1 MIHHILVKWNEDE
14 RAAAL
19 LPEVQAL
26 FAGAGEGEGVTR
38 VQLVPNV
45 IDRPN
50 RYDLMIRLWMP
61 AESLPVWDASA
72 LHARWKE
79 AFGPRIAKKAIFD
92 ADDDCEETKTL

>member
-1 MIHHILVKWNEDE
+1 MIHHILVKWIPGDDPG
-14 RAAAL
+14 AL
-19 LPEVQAL
+19 LREAQAL
-26 FAGAGEGEGVTR
+26 FAGAGEQEGVTR

-61 AESLPVWDASA
+61 QDALPCWDASA
-72 LHARWKE
+72 LHAHWKE

-92 ADDDCEETKTL
+92 ADEASESL